1 MSFDVDGY
9 INYIVFHGLAN
20 KIPGLMGITPPLFD
34 PVVVGRGAPW
44 PDKEDPMNPG
54 FITSTVG
61 WRYSSEEYVARVLA
75 PPEPVKDAWRVRT
88 QVQLATHP
96 YLRGAKSTV
105 SRFVDLVALVDKS
118 LNEPD
123 DFDEFGGYG
132 YLNAMANFGERH

>member
-1 MSFDVDGY
+1 MSGY
-9 INYIVFHGLAN
+9 KNSVLRHNFSELAGAITIGLTVPTDTLAALRSLYF
-20 KIPGLMGITPPLFD
+20 PGCL
-34 PVVVGRGAPW
+34 PV
-44 PDKEDPMNPG
+44 
-54 FITSTVG
+54 
-61 WRYSSEEYVARVLA
+61 EYVARVLA
-75 PPEPVKDAWRVRT
+75 PPAQVKDAWRVRT